1 MVLELMTCRECGA
14 ELGADLF
21 SEDPS
26 ESIVCPLCGTIV
38 LDATPVEDRA
48 LHIHAL
54 TGQAPPDQERLSA

>member
-14 ELGADLF
+14 EFGADLF

-38 LDATPVEDRA
+38 LDTVPVEDRA

-54 TGQAPPDQERLSA
+54 AGQAPPDQQRQ